1 MSWSWSHNEVILVNN
16 VLKEYD
22 KVKEQSKNYNNKQKN
37 LVIY

>member
-1 MSWSWSHNEVILVNN
+1 MSWSWSHDEVILVNN

-22 KVKEQSKNYNNKQKN
+22 KVKEQSKNYNDKQKN